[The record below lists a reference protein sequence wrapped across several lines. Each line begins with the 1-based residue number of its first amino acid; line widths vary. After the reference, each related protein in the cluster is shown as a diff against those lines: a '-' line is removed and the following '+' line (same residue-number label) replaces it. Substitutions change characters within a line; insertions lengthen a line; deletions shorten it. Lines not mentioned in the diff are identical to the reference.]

1 MIGLDKLVHI
11 CYNKDVSGDGTHQKK
26 RSHEYANSNTKGA
39 TPIEKNVIV
48 VDEQG
53 KIYEATYPKRAK
65 GLVKNGRARFVAEN
79 KICLACPPNENL
91 EDKNM
96 SENMN
101 NIAAEASVEI
111 KNIEITAEYALAQI
125 EKILADTQHI
135 YEALDALK
143 DVHSAGPEDIGAQS
157 AAQGMADVVRCRETT
172 NQQLLAF
179 YTKLLN
185 DLMAPKKDPLIEKME
200 LIRNTRLSML
210 RDLKEFY
217 CEDELAEHADAILG
231 DISSLCND
239 IYLTKN

>member
-1 MIGLDKLVHI
+1 M
-11 CYNKDVSGDGTHQKK
+11 CYNLLVNRGRHPSQKTEFTK
-26 RSHEYANSNTKGA
+26 CQSNTKGA

-101 NIAAEASVEI
+101 NRAAEASVEI

>member
-1 MIGLDKLVHI
+1 MQIK
-11 CYNKDVSGDGTHQKK
+11 Y
-26 RSHEYANSNTKGA
+26 KGA

-53 KIYEATYPKRAK
+53 NEYEATYPKRAK

-91 EDKNM
+91 EDINM
-96 SENMN
+96 TENTVKATEV
-101 NIAAEASVEI
+101 AAEENVSKTLSIDYV
-111 KNIEITAEYALAQI
+111 LAQI
-125 EKILADTQHI
+125 EKIVENTAHIEAALGSLASV
-135 YEALDALK
+135 ES
-143 DVHSAGPEDIGAQS
+143 VSPGDIGAEEK
-157 AAQGMADVVRCRETT
+157 AKGIADVVRCRETT

-179 YTKLLN
+179 YAKVFN

-200 LIRNTRLSML
+200 LIRKTRLSML

-217 CEDELAEHADAILG
+217 CEDELAERADAILG

>member
-1 MIGLDKLVHI
+1 
-11 CYNKDVSGDGTHQKK
+11 
-26 RSHEYANSNTKGA
+26 
-39 TPIEKNVIV
+39 
-48 VDEQG
+48 
-53 KIYEATYPKRAK
+53 
-65 GLVKNGRARFVAEN
+65 
-79 KICLACPPNENL
+79 
-91 EDKNM
+91 M